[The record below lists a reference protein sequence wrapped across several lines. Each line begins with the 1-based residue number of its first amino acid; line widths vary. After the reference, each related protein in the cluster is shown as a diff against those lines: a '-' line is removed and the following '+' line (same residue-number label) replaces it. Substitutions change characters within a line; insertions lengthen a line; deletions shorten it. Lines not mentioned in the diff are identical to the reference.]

1 MIGRCSGGS
10 RISPR
15 RGANSPGRGGA
26 PTYDFAKNSQKLHE
40 IEIIWAPGGG
50 VGGGARPKFY
60 YVDPP
65 LRWTSLL
72 WMLLSLSGFG
82 FLTARKYCITIPSI
96 VCEIDLYFVTKIP
109 GNGKQSGTDRRF
121 SVGGRDV
128 ILSKKKNEKIERNA

>member
-1 MIGRCSGGS
+1 MQW
-10 RISPR
+10 RIQDFSEE
-15 RGANSPGRGGA
+15 GA
-26 PTYDFAKNSQKLHE
+26 PTPRGGGCQHTILPKIPKNCMKLKE
-40 IEIIWAPGGG
+40 FRPPGGM
-50 VGGGARPKFY
+50 GGGARPKFY
-60 YVDPP
+60 FVDPP

-82 FLTARKYCITIPSI
+82 FLTTRKYCITIPSI

-128 ILSKKKNEKIERNA
+128 ILSKKNEKIERNA